1 MSETIDGFVCGTD
14 GCATA
19 PDQLATQSGLEI
31 SRTLQVDI
39 VSDAICPWCYVAKRQ
54 FETALPILQ
63 KSFDVS
69 VQWYPFQLNPAMPK
83 EGLDRKAYRSAKFGS
98 WEHSQQ
104 LDAQVAHAGA
114 QVGLNFHHER
124 MERTPNTV
132 DAHRLIWLAG
142 QRSVQD
148 AVVEG
153 LFFGYF
159 SDGRDVGNR
168 AVLADIAQQAGL
180 PKTDVVAFLDSD
192 VGLEAVRQAEAVARH
207 AGLASVPT
215 FIVNGKAMFSGAL
228 RSELM
233 VERILTTFGANA
245 AGDRD
250 QPSLAC

>member
-1 MSETIDGFVCGTD
+1 MSETIDGLACGTD
-14 GCATA
+14 SCATG
-19 PDQLATQSGLEI
+19 LAQIPAKSKLEI
-31 SRTLQVDI
+31 CRTLQVDI

-54 FETALPILQ
+54 FEMALPTLREN
-63 KSFDVS
+63 FDVS
-69 VQWYPFQLNPAMPK
+69 VHWYPFQLNPAMPK

-104 LDAQVAHAGA
+104 LDAQVANAGA

-142 QRSVQD
+142 QRGVQD

-159 SDGRDVGNR
+159 IDGRDVGNR

-180 PKTDVVAFLDSD
+180 PKADVVEFLDSD
-192 VGLEAVRQAEAVARH
+192 EGLDAVLRAEAVAQQG
-207 AGLASVPT
+207 GLSGVPT

-233 VERILTTFGANA
+233 IERILA
-245 AGDRD
+245 AFHAVAAESPT
-250 QPSLAC
+250 QPRLAS